1 MLFYWFEYSIYVNV
15 ICLNS
20 QDPFGQNRGTFDFE
34 KLLSRINTVHSKLK
48 S

>member
-1 MLFYWFEYSIYVNV
+1 MNEMY
-15 ICLNS
+15 LNF

-34 KLLSRINTVHSKLK
+34 KLLSRITAIHSKLK